1 MNQTKRSRLDRN
13 FRIALTLFLA
23 SSTIAGLTTV
33 LRVQSE
39 LELERILTRLEDVS
53 QENHALW
60 YSINAL
66 QRENELLAE
75 QVQTLTDEINQTLV
89 PVCSTSTFKSW
100 MSYAAI
106 TSPSSAQW
114 KLQQRATTD
123 ANYGFR
129 MVDGNILVAMGAEYG
144 PVGTKYLIV
153 FEDGKVINAMIG
165 DIKHEGCTSTP
176 DGSMLEF
183 IVNKDKLPNDIKSSG
198 NFNSLFSGSIAM
210 IRTVE

>member
-1 MNQTKRSRLDRN
+1 MNQAKRSRIDRN
-13 FRIALTLFLA
+13 FRIALTLFLV
-23 SSTIAGLTTV
+23 SSTFAGLATV

-39 LELERILTRLEDVS
+39 LELERTLSRLEDVS

-60 YSINAL
+60 HSIDAL

-75 QVQTLTDEINQTLV
+75 QVQTLTDEINQSIV

-100 MSYAAI
+100 MSYTTI
-106 TSPSSAQW
+106 TSPSSKQW

-123 ANYGFR
+123 VNYGFR
-129 MVDGNILVAMGAEYG
+129 MVDGNILVAMGPEYG
-144 PVGTKYLIV
+144 PVGTKYLIE

-165 DIKHEGCTSTP
+165 DVKHEGCTSSP
-176 DGSMLEF
+176 DGSMIEF
-183 IVNKDKLPNDIKSSG
+183 IVAKEKLPQSIKTAG
-198 NFNSLFSGSIAM
+198 NFNLLFSGSITM